1 MKLPIRTLQPPEF
14 EEFMRFMERAYG
26 HSKGFFQRAY
36 PHLYQPTPE
45 KCATYYV
52 IEKDG
57 EILSHVGLYPL
68 RIVTAGVE
76 LTVGGI
82 GGVAT
87 LPAARGRGYMTRLL
101 RHVIGEMRAQAY
113 PLSWLGGDRQRYNAF
128 GWELASSSY
137 QLTFSRR
144 SLSWGQAAPTP
155 VEEVLPGKA
164 VEHISQFMPHPQ
176 RRPELESQLRQA
188 DLRVWV
194 STTGYAIA
202 QGQERQRIKLVELV
216 STSGNESGLIS
227 AVLEWNFGEQ
237 LTWELSAWDE
247 ARLARLMPYAAG
259 WKASAQGMYRI
270 NELTQ
275 LLQQAEHFLG
285 ERAAGVRDFALTLGI
300 REHDRLTTTT
310 IAVQTGTLQI
320 RAGRHAA
327 HYIELTP
334 LTAARLVLGG
344 PPIPELSSI
353 PGGLRALLPLPVYVP
368 PLDYV

>member
-1 MKLPIRTLQPPEF
+1 MKLPIRTLQPSEF
-14 EEFMRFMERAYG
+14 EEFMRFLERAYG
-26 HSKGFFQRAY
+26 HSRGFFQRAY

-45 KCATYYV
+45 KCSTYYV
-52 IEKDG
+52 IKKEGK
-57 EILSHVGLYPL
+57 ILSHIGLYPL

-76 LTVGGI
+76 LPVGGI

-87 LPAARGRGYMTRLL
+87 LPAARGHGHMTRLS

-113 PLSWLGGDRQRYNAF
+113 PLSWLDGDRQRYNAF
-128 GWELASSSY
+128 GWELAASFY

-144 SLSWGQAAPTP
+144 SLSWGQATPTP
-155 VEEVLPGKA
+155 IEEVLPGEA
-164 VEHISQFMPHPQ
+164 VEHISRFMPHPQ
-176 RRPELESQLRQA
+176 RRPELEDQLRKA

-194 STTGYAIA
+194 SAAGYVIA
-202 QGQERQRIKLVELV
+202 QGQDRQRIKLVELV
-216 STSGNESGLIS
+216 SASGNEIGLIS
-227 AVLEWNFGEQ
+227 AVLAWNFGEQ
-237 LTWELSAWDE
+237 LTWELSTWDT
-247 ARLARLMPYAAG
+247 AQLARLMPYAAD
-259 WKASAQGMYRI
+259 WKARAQGMYRI

-275 LLQQAEHFLG
+275 LLQPAEHFLQ

-300 REHDRLTTTT
+300 REHDRLTATT
-310 IAVQTGTLQI
+310 IALQAGVLQI

-327 HYIELTP
+327 QYMELSP
-334 LTAARLVLGG
+334 ITAARLILGG